1 MKIALLLVLSLFLVG
16 CGNEYGIKHGSK
28 VTVAFVGGG
37 SMEGFMSKANGK
49 VVRIKERGGAV
60 VSIPKDNVKYV
71 RSSY

>member
-1 MKIALLLVLSLFLVG
+1 VKIALLLVLSLFLVG

-49 VVRIKERGGAV
+49 V
-60 VSIPKDNVKYV
+60 KYEKRV
-71 RSSY
+71 LQIQIGRPI